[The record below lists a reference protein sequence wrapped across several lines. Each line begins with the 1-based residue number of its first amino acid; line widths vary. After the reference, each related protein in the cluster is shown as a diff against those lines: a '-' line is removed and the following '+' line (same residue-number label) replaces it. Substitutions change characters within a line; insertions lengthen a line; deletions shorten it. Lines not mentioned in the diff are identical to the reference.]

1 MKLGI
6 VQMIE
11 LAASLVFAAPLGL
24 FGVSR
29 LLDGDVLLGTGVVT
43 VAVLM
48 VVVPQYLTTPGDMP
62 GKMLGAVGLGG
73 DTTESAEEGTA
84 TTTEVT
90 VSDEQDRS

>member
-6 VQMIE
+6 VQLIE

-29 LLDGDVLLGTGVVT
+29 LLGGDALLGSGLVT

-62 GKMLGAVGLGG
+62 AKLLGTVGLGG
-73 DTTESAEEGTA
+73 DPEESVEEGTA
-84 TTTEVT
+84 TAAEVT
-90 VSDEQDRS
+90 VSDEQDSS